1 MNAPLSRTVSRTL
14 VSALTGTLLLSSA
27 AFAQAPTKLTI
38 WLTGD
43 PTETKVIQ
51 TATDLYTKAH
61 PNVTF
66 ALQALPWSDAHAK
79 ILSAAAAQQ
88 GPDII
93 TGGLSWGIELGN
105 LGGMVNLTKAYPV
118 LDKQVKTENLPG
130 ILQSV
135 VTTDGQLYAMPYNL
149 TVQLQFYRPDLLKA
163 AGVSGAPKTWDQLTG
178 TIAKIQASGKKGYMV
193 QWGNLDWLGL
203 FPYLYQAGGSYYDK
217 GCTKAT
223 VNSPAGVK
231 ALTYFAGL
239 YKKFKVPT
247 DASPDLGG
255 GLDNG
260 NYPLGTSYSTFN
272 FDITYPKMKGKWAVS
287 ALPAGPS
294 GKYTGFLGGT
304 VIGIMAYSKNKDAAA
319 DFLKSLNDAK
329 VSKALIDNAFKAGLY
344 FIPPR
349 SDFAANLSLPADQKA
364 ALLKQLKDSAGPP
377 NCPGFEASNPD
388 LSKAVQSVILNNADP
403 KAALDMAAATMN
415 ANLKK

>member
-1 MNAPLSRTVSRTL
+1 MKALPTKALARTL
-14 VSALTGTLLLSSA
+14 LATLTGGLLLSGLASA
-27 AFAQAPTKLTI
+27 QSPTKLTI

-43 PTETKVIQ
+43 PTEVNVIK

-61 PNVTF
+61 PDVTF
-66 ALQALPWSDAHAK
+66 ALQAIPWSDAHAK
-79 ILSAAAAQQ
+79 ILSAAAARQ
-88 GPDII
+88 GPDLI

-105 LGGMVNLTKAYPV
+105 LGGMVNLTKAYPA
-118 LDKQVKTENLPG
+118 LDKEVKTKNLPG
-130 ILQSV
+130 IVQSV
-135 VTTDGQLYAMPYNL
+135 VTPDGQLYAMPYNL

-163 AGVSGAPKTWDQLTG
+163 AGVAGPPKTWDQLT
-178 TIAKIQASGKKGYMV
+178 TDIGKLKAAGHKGYMV

-203 FPYLYQAGGSYYDK
+203 FPYLHQAGGSYYDK

-239 YKKFKVPT
+239 YHKFKVPT

-272 FDITYPKMKGKWAVS
+272 FDITYPKMKGKWAIS
-287 ALPAGPS
+287 ALPAGPT

-304 VIGIMAYSKNKDAAA
+304 VIGIMAYSKNQDAAA
-319 DFLKSLNDAK
+319 DFLKSLNDAS
-329 VSKALIDNAFKAGLY
+329 VSKALITNAFKAGLY

-364 ALLKQLKDSAGPP
+364 ALLNQLKDSAGPP
-377 NCPGFEASNPD
+377 NCPGWEASNPD
-388 LSKAVQSVILNNADP
+388 VAKAVQTVILNNADP
-403 KAALDMAAATMN
+403 KAALDQAAAVMD

>member
-1 MNAPLSRTVSRTL
+1 MKTRLSRTLLGVLS
-14 VSALTGTLLLSSA
+14 GGLLLSGA
-27 AFAQAPTKLTI
+27 AFAQNPTKLTI

-43 PTETKVIQ
+43 PTEVNVVK

-66 ALQALPWSDAHAK
+66 ALQAIPWSDAHAK
-79 ILSAAAAQQ
+79 ILSAAAARQ
-88 GPDII
+88 GPDIV
-93 TGGLSWGIELGN
+93 TGGLSWGIELGK
-105 LGGMVNLTKAYPV
+105 LGGMVDLTKQYPA
-118 LDKQVKTENLPG
+118 LDKQVKSDYIAG

-163 AGVSGAPKTWDQLTG
+163 AGASGPPKTWDQLTTDIG
-178 TIAKIQASGKKGYMV
+178 KLQAAGHKGYMV

-239 YKKFKVPT
+239 YHKFKIPT

-272 FDITYPKMKGKWAVS
+272 FDTTYPKMKGKWAIS
-287 ALPAGPS
+287 PLPAGPT

-304 VIGIMAYSKNKDAAA
+304 VIGIMSYSKNQDAAA
-319 DFLKSLNDAK
+319 DFLKSLNNAK
-329 VSKALIDNAFKAGLY
+329 VSQALITNAFKAGLY

-349 SDFAANLSLPADQKA
+349 ADFAQFLSLPTDQKA
-364 ALLKQLKDSAGPP
+364 ALTTQLKDSAGPP
-377 NCPGFEASNPD
+377 NCTGWEASTQD
-388 LSKAVQSVILNNADP
+388 VAKAVQSVILNNTDP
-403 KAALDMAAATMN
+403 QKALDQAAAVMD